1 MDGPRLSIRIRPSRR
16 LRAGLL
22 ACACLALAAPWL
34 SDLPVFPCVLAD
46 LCVLFVAARAAVLIE
61 PRRPVE
67 LLADECGWTLREGA
81 EAEAVEPL
89 TDSTVWPGL
98 IVLRLASRGGTREL
112 VLLQDSADAAE
123 LRRLRAALRLRAGN
137 SGSQDRVDGPV

>member
-46 LCVLFVAARAAVLIE
+46 LCVLFVAARAAALIE

-67 LLADECGWTLREGA
+67 LLADECGWTLREGV

-89 TDSTVWPGL
+89 ADSTVWPGL

-123 LRRLRAALRLRAGN
+123 LRRLRAALRLRAAS

>member
-34 SDLPVFPCVLAD
+34 SDLPPLPCVLAD
-46 LCVLFVAARAAVLIE
+46 ACVLFVAARAVALIE

-67 LLADECGWTLREGA
+67 LLADKRGWTLREGA
-81 EAEAVEPL
+81 MAEAVEPL
-89 TDSTVWPGL
+89 ADSTVWPGL
-98 IVLRLASRGGTREL
+98 IVLRLASGGRAREL
-112 VLLQDSADAAE
+112 VLLQDSADAVE
-123 LRRLRAALRLRAGN
+123 LRRLRAVLRLRAGS
-137 SGSQDRVDGPV
+137 SGNQDRIDGPV